1 MPLYP
6 WGVSNFVDE
15 CNICTRAGDGGAGC
29 VSTRREAHVPLGGPD
44 GGDGGD
50 GGSVW
55 LEADR
60 NVASLLAFRDHPH
73 RIAGNGT
80 HGSGGGRHGKAAGD
94 LTVKVPEG
102 TTVLDRGNGEL
113 MVQLNNHGDRWLAA
127 RAGVGGKGNAR
138 FLSNKRRAPMFA
150 EQGERGEEIWYRLE
164 LKLFADV
171 ALVGFPN
178 AGKSTLIS
186 VVSAAKPK
194 IADYPFTTLEPNLG
208 VVRLDDRT
216 EFVMADIPGLIEGA
230 SEGVGLGHQFLRH
243 VERARVLLFLVDL
256 SAVDG
261 APPAEQ
267 LRILRHELEAYRPDL
282 LERPCLVVG
291 SKSDVLQASDW
302 GDQAEVDFEISS
314 VSRQGLQP
322 VLWKLAELVTE
333 AKGNEDPNEGFVIHR
348 PEAEGVEIVREDD
361 AGYRV
366 VGRAAERAVALSDL
380 GNIGALDYARQRLTK
395 IGVTKALK
403 RAGIREGETVRIG
416 DFEFEY
422 EEDL

>member
-1 MPLYP
+1 M
-6 WGVSNFVDE
+6 
-15 CNICTRAGDGGAGC
+15 
-29 VSTRREAHVPLGGPD
+29 
-44 GGDGGD
+44 
-50 GGSVW
+50 
-55 LEADR
+55 
-60 NVASLLAFRDHPH
+60 LA
-73 RIAGNGT
+73 
-80 HGSGGGRHGKAAGD
+80 
-94 LTVKVPEG
+94 
-102 TTVLDRGNGEL
+102 
-113 MVQLNNHGDRWLAA
+113 
-127 RAGVGGKGNAR
+127 
-138 FLSNKRRAPMFA
+138 
-150 EQGERGEEIWYRLE
+150 
-164 LKLFADV
+164 
-171 ALVGFPN
+171 
-178 AGKSTLIS
+178 
-186 VVSAAKPK
+186 
-194 IADYPFTTLEPNLG
+194 
-208 VVRLDDRT
+208 
-216 EFVMADIPGLIEGA
+216 
-230 SEGVGLGHQFLRH
+230 
-243 VERARVLLFLVDL
+243 
-256 SAVDG
+256 SAVTCRL

-302 GDQAEVDFEISS
+302 GAQAEVDFEISS

-322 VLWKLAELVTE
+322 VLWKLAKLVNE